1 MYLILHVHVQVQ
13 QILDEDV
20 LYVKN
25 IVYPKSLQIVDD
37 EMLNVLVLLLMLLND
52 EQHEQ
57 VKLMMDVLMMM
68 MIYYND
74 QDIKM
79 YEEINHL

>member
-1 MYLILHVHVQVQ
+1 VQVQ

-20 LYVKN
+20 LYVHN
-25 IVYPKSLQIVDD
+25 IVYPKLLQIVDD
-37 EMLNVLVLLLMLLND
+37 EMLNVIVLLLILLDD

-57 VKLMMDVLMMM
+57 VKLMMDVLMMR
-68 MIYYND
+68 IYYND